1 MAINLNNLEPT
12 KTRWQA
18 PSTNYPTGSFI
29 NGTGEGKRN
38 GSYAKAEWANEIFG
52 FLGAL
57 LNEADFELN
66 NQPETAQNS
75 QYRDALK
82 KIIKTSIETLGG
94 DPTAVASGTADAI
107 TATFTKP
114 VFLENGERVLVR
126 ATSTNT
132 STTPTFQ
139 PTGLAAKTIVKGDN
153 QPLQA
158 GDIAGEGFWADLI
171 YDATLDKWVL
181 QNPATGTEIPSASET
196 QSGTIQIAT
205 NSEAQTGTNDT
216 KAISPLKAFSN
227 FLSLNVQSLSESIQT
242 QVLTNLGVID
252 ALEELITENGGTVPT
267 SLSENSIQTM
277 SAEGNSDPWADL
289 E

>member
-1 MAINLNNLEPT
+1 MAINLNNLEAT

-18 PSTNYPTGSFI
+18 PSLNYPTGSFI
-29 NGTGEGKRN
+29 NGTGQGRRD
-38 GSYAKAEWANEIFG
+38 GSYCKAEWANEIFG
-52 FLGAL
+52 FLGSL
-57 LNEADFELN
+57 LNEAEISLN

-82 KIIKTSIETLGG
+82 KIIQTAIETLGG
-94 DPTAVASGTADAI
+94 DPTATAGGTGDAI

-126 ATSTNT
+126 ATTANT

-139 PTGLAAKTIVKGDN
+139 PTGLDAKTIVKGDN

-158 GDIAGEGFWADLI
+158 GDIAGAGFWADLI

-181 QNPATGTEIPSASET
+181 QNPATGTEIPSASES

-205 NSEAQTGTNDT
+205 NADVQTGTNNT
-216 KAISPLKAFSN
+216 KAVSPLRAFAN
-227 FLSLNVQSLSESIQT
+227 FVSVNAQTLSETLQT
-242 QVLTNLGVID
+242 QVLTNLGVIQ

-267 SLSENSIQTM
+267 SLTENSVQTM
-277 SAEGNSDPWADL
+277 SAQSDPWAEYD
-289 E
+289 

>member
-1 MAINLNNLEPT
+1 MALNLQNLEAS
-12 KTRWQA
+12 KTRWA
-18 PSTNYPTGSFI
+18 GPSQNYPAGSFI

-38 GSYAKAEWANEIFG
+38 GSYCKAEWANEIFG
-52 FLGAL
+52 FLGSL
-57 LNEADFELN
+57 LQEAEVELN

-82 KIIKTSIETLGG
+82 KIIQTSIEILGG
-94 DPTAVASGTADAI
+94 DPTAVAGGTGDAI
-107 TATFTKP
+107 IATFTKP

-126 ATSTNT
+126 AITANT
-132 STTPTFQ
+132 ITTPTFQ
-139 PTGLAAKTIVKGDN
+139 PSGLAAKTIVKGDD

-158 GDIAGEGFWADLI
+158 GDIAGAGFWADLI

-205 NSEAQTGTNDT
+205 NSDAQTGTNDT
-216 KAISPLKAFSN
+216 KAISPLKAFAN
-227 FLSLNVQSLSESIQT
+227 FVSLNAQTLSETIQT

-252 ALEELITENGGTVPT
+252 ALEELITEYGGTVPASVNT
-267 SLSENSIQTM
+267 ASVQNAGT
-277 SAEGNSDPWADL
+277 DPWAEL
-289 E
+289 S